1 MVKKRVRVVVCL
13 LNLQEKIIP
22 IKREKRDEWGERDTD
37 IKRRREGQEETSKR
51 SQRRASKSLPLPAPL
66 LGWGARCN
74 KWTVIAHNL
83 SSKLNH
89 FALQGA
95 LVKHFSHTN
104 LITFSLTFLPTEMLP
119 LTFNT
124 DVPPINVT
132 AGRC

>member
-1 MVKKRVRVVVCL
+1 MR
-13 LNLQEKIIP
+13 
-22 IKREKRDEWGERDTD
+22 RDRDTD
-37 IKRRREGQEETSKR
+37 ITRRREGREEASKR
-51 SQRRASKSLPLPAPL
+51 SQPEEKTASQFHYQVLY
-66 LGWGARCN
+66 GDGGAHCN

-104 LITFSLTFLPTEMLP
+104 LITFFLTFLPKEMLP

-124 DVPPINVT
+124 DCPPMEK
-132 AGRC
+132 